1 MERFLIKKLIVI
13 SDKEKASFE
22 AEFDKGLNIIIGEN
36 KMGKSSIIKSI
47 FYTLGC
53 ETDMEGSWKELI
65 DNYIL
70 FFYYGLES
78 YCLIR
83 REKKYKIFKT
93 DDVTSKFVL
102 LCNAENYN
110 DYTDY
115 LLKEIFNIDVELID
129 KNGKTV
135 SFIPPLLFKFQYID
149 QDKGWSGLADSFTN
163 SKYVKAPKNFAIKY
177 IIGYQGEEYYK
188 AKKDIEIVKME
199 IGSLRVKQNHFNE
212 LVDSMTESLNSKG
225 IDIEGKSLEKLK
237 EEVDNIIN
245 QLSCVEREKILI
257 NESISEI
264 KNNIYEKT
272 LELNFLKK
280 SIEHLEKDHSFALEQ
295 GEEIKCPVC
304 GMIYNNS
311 ISERVEIVKD
321 IQSGDELI
329 SSYRSDINGMQDSL
343 DIEVKKKLELMKK
356 VNGLKVQLTKLKKDI
371 NIAELYKNEGRR
383 EIFNVSV
390 NEKQKLE
397 DNISAKEI
405 EKSGYESEVK
415 KLDSRKRM
423 NDIKKDFKDI
433 FEKVLEKVKV
443 SSSSIKL
450 TGFIQKIENTGSE
463 RPRIILSYHLAL
475 YLYNLQRGENPFN
488 WLVIDTPNQ
497 QGQDAKNLKNIDSL
511 ISLMLT
517 DKGQVIMGT
526 ERETGYED
534 KASKVIR
541 LTKYKRCLSSDTY
554 DKHRELLSKLEDL
567 ALFN

>member
-22 AEFDKGLNIIIGEN
+22 AEFGKGLNIIIGEN

-70 FFYYGLES
+70 FFNYGIET

-83 REKKYKIFKT
+83 QGKRYKIYKT

-102 LCNAENYN
+102 LCNADNYS

-177 IIGYQGEEYYK
+177 IVGYQGEEYYK
-188 AKKDIEIVKME
+188 SKKNIEIVNMG

-225 IDIEGKSLEKLK
+225 IDIEGKPLEKLK
-237 EEVDNIIN
+237 EDADNIIN
-245 QLSCVEREKILI
+245 QLSCLEREKILI
-257 NESISEI
+257 NELISEI

-280 SIEHLEKDHSFALEQ
+280 SVEHLEKDHSFALGQ
-295 GEEIKCPVC
+295 DEEIKCPIC

-329 SSYRSDINGMQDSL
+329 SSYRSDINSMQNSL
-343 DIEVKKKLELMKK
+343 DIEVEKKHELMKK
-356 VNGLKVQLTKLKKDI
+356 INGLKVQITKLKKDI
-371 NIAELYKNEGRR
+371 NIAELYKNEGRK
-383 EIFNVSV
+383 EIFNVSI

-397 DNISAKEI
+397 DNISDKEI
-405 EKSGYESEVK
+405 EKSGYEAEVK
-415 KLDSRKRM
+415 KLNSPKRM
-423 NDIKKDFKDI
+423 KEIKKDLVEI

-511 ISLMLT
+511 ISLMLA

-534 KASKVIR
+534 KASKVIK
-541 LTKYKRCLSSDTY
+541 LTTYKRCLSPNTY
-554 DKHRELLSKLEDL
+554 DKHRELLSKLENL
-567 ALFN
+567 ILFS